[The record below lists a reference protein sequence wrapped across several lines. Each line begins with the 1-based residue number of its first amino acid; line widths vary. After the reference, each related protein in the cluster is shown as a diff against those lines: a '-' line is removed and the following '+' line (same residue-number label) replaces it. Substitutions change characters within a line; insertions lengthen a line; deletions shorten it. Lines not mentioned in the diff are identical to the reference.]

1 MLLAYYIFMSL
12 ADASMSKKYFKNRY
26 FCKDFFVVETFVH
39 FKISKKQNQ
48 QIDFLWLLY
57 ILVLF
62 I

>member
-1 MLLAYYIFMSL
+1 MSL